1 MSPWNY
7 SLKARMRWAQHIW
20 NVTALGGP
28 SGSTGMPAPAMPLP
42 ATARSLWGGPPSA
55 LRTRPRCAHVPSVLL
70 LPRSTVSMTALWPL
84 PPPALPA
91 TGGQQPLCKL
101 ASAISGMV
109 SRMGGFCDLPWP
121 LLRHPASSPRWK
133 AGRTAGSSWTHTF
146 HVRKHRV

>member
-1 MSPWNY
+1 MELQSQ
-7 SLKARMRWAQHIW
+7 SKDE
-20 NVTALGGP
+20 VGP
-28 SGSTGMPAPAMPLP
+28 THLECHCPGWPLWLYRDASPAMPLP

-55 LRTRPRCAHVPSVLL
+55 LRTRPHCAHVPSVLL

-109 SRMGGFCDLPWP
+109 PRMGGFCDLPWP
-121 LLRHPASSPRWK
+121 LLMHPASSPRWK

-146 HVRKHRV
+146 HVRKHGV